1 MLIHRR
7 SGLLEPFE
15 PPELTIDAAID
26 RGWELHGRLLEPKAE
41 EYLQTTPGT
50 PMFMDRLGYWWL
62 GTPDRRWDSGWWG
75 DGAAYAD

>member
-41 EYLQTTPGT
+41 EYLPTYPV
-50 PMFMDRLGYWWL
+50 DRPWGFAPARILMG
-62 GTPDRRWDSGWWG
+62 SG
-75 DGAAYAD
+75 A